1 MPARV
6 NLEVNKIMKK
16 LLLAV
21 TAILTLA
28 AAPAVK
34 ASTIPYGTFAFSPLT
49 GTVSF
54 TGSSLGAATHVSFP
68 AKIIVNSAPATYI
81 GHPNIFADMGVNNPI
96 FSTAFS
102 PASLNVSDINAGP
115 VTYSLNNFL
124 TWTDDGDTFHFSLT
138 SGTWTSSASTNL
150 SFVGIGTFSDVNN
163 TYIGGASEISLG
175 FTNTGSS
182 NYSGTFDV
190 PPPPP
195 VPEPSS
201 LVLLGSGLLGAA
213 FLLFRRN
220 RAAANIAA

>member
-1 MPARV
+1 
-6 NLEVNKIMKK
+6 MKK

-21 TAILTLA
+21 AAIATLA
-28 AAPAVK
+28 VAPAVK

-49 GTVSF
+49 GSVSF
-54 TGSSLGAATHVSFP
+54 TGNSLGTATHVTFP
-68 AKIIVNSAPATYI
+68 AKIIVNSAPLTYI
-81 GHPNIFADMGVNNPI
+81 GHSNIFYDMGQNNPI
-96 FSTAFS
+96 FATAFS
-102 PASLNVSDINAGP
+102 PASLTVSNINAGP
-115 VTYSLNNFL
+115 TPYSLNHFL
-124 TWTDDGDTFHFSLT
+124 TWTDDGDTFYFTLT

-150 SFVGIGTFSDVNN
+150 SFVGIGTFSDSLGD
-163 TYIGGASEISLG
+163 YISGTSEISLG
-175 FTNTGSS
+175 FTNTGTT

-220 RAAANIAA
+220 RAAHKATIA

>member
-1 MPARV
+1 
-6 NLEVNKIMKK
+6 MKK

-21 TAILTLA
+21 AAIATLA
-28 AAPAVK
+28 IAPAVK

-49 GTVSF
+49 GSVSF
-54 TGSSLGAATHVSFP
+54 TGSSLGTATQVSFP
-68 AKIIVNSAPATYI
+68 AKIVVNSAPLNYI
-81 GHPNIFADMGVNNPI
+81 GHSNIFYDMGQNNPV
-96 FSTAFS
+96 FSTA
-102 PASLNVSDINAGP
+102 LNPTHLTVSNINAGP
-115 VTYSLNNFL
+115 VTYDLTHFL
-124 TWTDDGDTFHFSLT
+124 TWSDDGDTFYFTLT

-150 SFVGIGTFSDVNN
+150 SFVGIGTFSDSLGD
-163 TYIGGASEISLG
+163 YISGTSEISLG
-175 FTNTGSS
+175 FTNTGTT

-220 RAAANIAA
+220 RSAAKIAA